1 MTELTKNRDRRTRH
15 QPSRGTL
22 FRADCRRPSHQK
34 RAGAQTAQR
43 HGDVAFSVLTHL
55 AHVGETSPAKLAR
68 SFALTKGAITNTLKK
83 LELSGYIHIRPDWD
97 DARKKQVSISQ
108 AGRTARDAALTALV
122 PEFKRISESL
132 GAQNIK
138 VTLPILRQ
146 FRTTLKS

>member
-1 MTELTKNRDRRTRH
+1 VTEEPDINLAVA
-15 QPSRGTL
+15 L
-22 FRADCRRPSHQK
+22 FSELIAADQAIKSVLARKLPKGMEMSH
-34 RAGAQTAQR
+34 
-43 HGDVAFSVLTHL
+43 FSVLTHL

>member
-1 MTELTKNRDRRTRH
+1 MTEEPDINLAVA
-15 QPSRGTL
+15 L
-22 FRADCRRPSHQK
+22 FSELIAADQAIKSVLARKLPKGMEMSH
-34 RAGAQTAQR
+34 
-43 HGDVAFSVLTHL
+43 FSVLTHL

>member
-1 MTELTKNRDRRTRH
+1 MTEEPDINLAVA
-15 QPSRGTL
+15 L
-22 FRADCRRPSHQK
+22 FSELIAADQAIKSVLARKLPKGMEMSH
-34 RAGAQTAQR
+34 
-43 HGDVAFSVLTHL
+43 FSVLTHL

-122 PEFKRISESL
+122 PEFERVSESL